1 MFWLS
6 NYIISKIGVNW
17 IMVISLLSYTIRF
30 IIYATITNPYHA
42 IPAEIMR
49 GATFASFWAGATYHV
64 YKVAPDGLSATF
76 LGILNAMYA
85 GLGQSIGS
93 LVGGKLSDR
102 YGISN
107 AFIVAA
113 KVDAVALFGFIAYQL
128 INHIKDKD
136 KAGNHRPQTIRGGG
150 TTCR

>member
-6 NYIISKIGVNW
+6 SNIIAKIGVNG
-17 IMVISLLSYTIRF
+17 IMTISLLSYTIRF
-30 IIYATITNPYHA
+30 IIYATIKNPYHA

-64 YKVAPDGLSATF
+64 YKIAPDGLSATF

-85 GLGQSIGS
+85 GLGQSMGS
-93 LVGGKLSDR
+93 LLGGALSDK

-107 AFIVAA
+107 AFMAAA
-113 KVDAVALFGFIAYQL
+113 KFDAVALFGFTSYQL
-128 INHIKDKD
+128 INHIKDK
-136 KAGNHRPQTIRGGG
+136 KKRGNQG
-150 TTCR
+150 TKSCT

>member
-6 NYIISKIGVNW
+6 SEVVSKIGVNG
-17 IMVISLLSYTIRF
+17 IMTVSLLSYTIRF

-64 YKVAPDGLSATF
+64 YKIAPDGLSATF

-85 GLGQSIGS
+85 GLGQSLGS
-93 LVGGKLSDR
+93 LVGGRLSNR

-107 AFIVAA
+107 AFLTAA
-113 KVDAVALFGFIAYQL
+113 KLDAMALVGFAAYQ
-128 INHIKDKD
+128 IVNFAKVK
-136 KAGNHRPQTIRGGG
+136 KKEEK
-150 TTCR
+150 

>member
-1 MFWLS
+1 MDEGAPMFWLS
-6 NYIISKIGVNW
+6 GKITSKLGVNG
-17 IMVISLLSYTIRF
+17 IMTISLLSYTIRF

-64 YKVAPDGLSATF
+64 YQIAPNGLSATF

-85 GLGQSIGS
+85 GLGQSMGS
-93 LVGGKLSDR
+93 LIGGKLSEK

-107 AFIVAA
+107 AFLVSA
-113 KVDAVALFGFIAYQL
+113 KMDAVALACFTIYQL
-128 INHIKDKD
+128 INYVNKEKNEINGKMKS
-136 KAGNHRPQTIRGGG
+136 AV
-150 TTCR
+150 